1 MVSSDLRTPNKRV
14 NPTHLEALLEL
25 LLGEFFLQARAHPDT
40 PVPHTLACER
50 GLRHVSHPDHCLSWT
65 GRLAAL
71 CSASLYR
78 ASLMFELGSPAKFN
92 FAAHSKFN
100 FALTRKE
107 KPLDEARAAAGQC
120 LHYGGCASCVKKTVM
135 KPAAARLR
143 ELLSADGC
151 ASLPGCHDAM
161 GAKLIEVTTQQ
172 SLQTFT

>member
-25 LLGEFFLQARAHPDT
+25 LLGEFFLQACAHPDT

-71 CSASLYR
+71 CSASL
-78 ASLMFELGSPAKFN
+78 LFELGNPVIRL
-92 FAAHSKFN
+92 
-100 FALTRKE
+100 LTL
-107 KPLDEARAAAGQC
+107 PQARAAAGQS